1 MAHFKGLGNCGAAA
15 WEIPTAITAEVTA
28 SWNITFCSGKEL
40 ISARLMQKIPFCVT
54 TAH

>member
-1 MAHFKGLGNCGAAA
+1 MAHFKELDKCGAAA
-15 WEIPTAITAEVTA
+15 WEISTVITAEVTA

-54 TAH
+54 AAH